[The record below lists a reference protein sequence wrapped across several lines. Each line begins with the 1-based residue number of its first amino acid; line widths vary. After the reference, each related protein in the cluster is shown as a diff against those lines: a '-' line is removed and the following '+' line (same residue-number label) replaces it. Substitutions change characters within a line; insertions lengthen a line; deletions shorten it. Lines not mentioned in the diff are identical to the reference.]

1 MKHLAIVVMLTLLPF
16 IIKAQDSTNT
26 YTVDVKIANI
36 LNQKGHIL
44 IGLHNQ
50 DTFMKAKGIQN
61 AKLKVEGD
69 TVVATFPNLKAG
81 TYAVMVLHDEN
92 DNNRMDFDPSG
103 MPIESYGMSNNPM
116 LFGPPTF
123 NDAKFEVTNNN
134 LDLTIRF

>member
-16 IIKAQDSTNT
+16 ITKAQDSTNT

-61 AKLKVEGD
+61 AKLKVKGD

-81 TYAVMVLHDEN
+81 TYAIMVLHDEN